1 MLGRNLGRVT
11 NLSSKLRKR
20 RRTAISTLAMF
31 VVVWLNMALQPC
43 LMAASPILPDA
54 HEHSDCPHCPEMAM
68 LAADGDGA
76 CSFIDDFDFDGRDPK
91 TPDASLVA
99 PMPVSQWTMPTAPR
113 TTIIPAPLPTVL
125 VRDGP
130 PLHLRHCVFLK

>member
-1 MLGRNLGRVT
+1 V
-11 NLSSKLRKR
+11 SSTLRKR

-43 LMAASPILPDA
+43 LMAASPILPDG
-54 HEHSDCPHCPEMAM
+54 HEHGDCPHCPSMA
-68 LAADGDGA
+68 LQADSDGS

-91 TPDASLVA
+91 MPDASLAAPIPVA
-99 PMPVSQWTMPTAPR
+99 EWSIPTAPR
-113 TTIIPAPLPTVL
+113 TTLIPAPLPTEL

-130 PLHLRHCVFLK
+130 PLHLRHCVFLN